1 MCYTANDSITTYIIN
16 LLSSTLLF
24 YSTESTDMKIIAIF
38 FAFVGQMQLFDYMF
52 WTNTLCNEQ
61 NKIATKLA
69 IIFNHMQ
76 PIVLYLLI
84 WFYNYNQ
91 SKISNIIIILYTV
104 FVIQYTIKIWPD
116 KNCKQIPNTQSVCCS
131 LPINPDDKETVI
143 DWEWNGKTNSHIIY
157 ALFLAS
163 LTASSFD
170 LQNNKILFATINIA
184 TYFISTKI
192 PKLNQS
198 VGRLWC
204 YIAAFV
210 PWTFYVQA
218 NLFA

>member
-1 MCYTANDSITTYIIN
+1 MCYTAKDSLVSYIFN
-16 LLSSTLLF
+16 LISSTLLF
-24 YSTESTDMKIIAIF
+24 YNSELTDMKIIAIF

-52 WTNTLCNEQ
+52 WTNTLCNDQ

-69 IIFNHMQ
+69 IIFNHLQ
-76 PIVLYLLI
+76 PIILYLLI

-91 SKISNIIIILYTV
+91 SKISNIIIILYTI

-116 KNCKQIPNTQSVCCS
+116 KNCKQTPNSQSVCCS

-143 DWEWNGKTNSHIIY
+143 DWEWNSKTNSHIIY
-157 ALFLAS
+157 TLFLAS

-170 LQNNKILFATINIA
+170 LQKNNILFALINIG
-184 TYFISTKI
+184 TFFISTKI

-204 YIAAFV
+204 YMAAFV
-210 PWTFYVQA
+210 PCVFYIQA
-218 NLFA
+218 RLFA